1 MLEQQLCQMDRPG
14 PSQKQPFH
22 TIMTIGYN
30 FISLKALAI
39 ITHGLFLFI
48 RRIRAE
54 LVLCIGMAGKAL
66 RCQFQVARRCRAQNG
81 NAAKIRLFPIIRQFG
96 YRNAHA
102 LQQGPDGILF
112 PMRSKARQQS

>member
-54 LVLCIGMAGKAL
+54 LVLGIGIAGKAL

-81 NAAKIRLFPIIRQFG
+81 NAAKFVCSRLSGNSVIETPMRCN
-96 YRNAHA
+96 RVRTASCS
-102 LQQGPDGILF
+102 